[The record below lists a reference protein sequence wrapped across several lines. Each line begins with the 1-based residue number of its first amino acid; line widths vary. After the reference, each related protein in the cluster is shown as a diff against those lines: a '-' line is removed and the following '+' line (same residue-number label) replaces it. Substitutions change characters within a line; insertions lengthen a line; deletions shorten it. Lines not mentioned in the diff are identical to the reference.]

1 MLTVMNREYFFLL
14 PLLGRLNP
22 ILPWKMAL
30 SQKPSPL
37 MATKRKK
44 KYDFHVRAT
53 KNIST
58 YLINYLL
65 KCLFYFGS

>member
-1 MLTVMNREYFFLL
+1 MLTVMNREYFFRL

-37 MATKRKK
+37 MAMKEGKSM
-44 KYDFHVRAT
+44 
-53 KNIST
+53 ISM
-58 YLINYLL
+58 
-65 KCLFYFGS
+65 